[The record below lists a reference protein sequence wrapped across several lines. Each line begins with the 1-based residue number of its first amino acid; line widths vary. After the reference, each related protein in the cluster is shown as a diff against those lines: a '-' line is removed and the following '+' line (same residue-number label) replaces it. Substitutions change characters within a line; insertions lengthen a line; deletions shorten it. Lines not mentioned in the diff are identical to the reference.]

1 MSSIIRVDG
10 YNLTD
15 DSDFLDRQN
24 HMTPYLKD
32 RIKDLYFDIHK
43 GNKSV
48 IPVILKLIQ
57 KFPKNPQLK
66 NCLSI
71 AYNNIGEI
79 EKSEEVNRWVLKEHP
94 DYVFGILNIA
104 AAYFHHNELDK
115 IPQLLGEKI
124 ELKELYPNRD
134 IFHVGEFTSFTKFA
148 IQYFFETG
156 NLDVAES
163 RLHLLD
169 DLFPGHQ
176 DTISAKDW
184 FHLRLL
190 EKGIRGLN
198 PGKAKNVIVKQSTFS
213 EIQTRENPV
222 FIHHEIYSLYEFDLS
237 IPRVFIENILALPR
251 QTVLADLVLVLS
263 DSISRYRYFEEIFE
277 KEGIGEDRLT
287 FPLHAILLLGELKAK
302 ESLGLILKFL
312 SFENDF
318 LVFWL
323 GDHKTETIYEPIYYL
338 GESQLDQLKA
348 FVFRPNVDTYVKT
361 SVLTAVQQVYF
372 YQPHRK
378 NEIIHWYDEVIDYFI
393 ENAGNQN
400 LNSSELLAFIVSDIV
415 EIREKRLLP
424 DIERLFRM
432 SYVCEGICG
441 PIQKVRTEF
450 EKEGNNQE
458 SKQDLLDIFNRY
470 LGFIGT
476 FLPKKKKQGN
486 GFSKNSMNFPLDHNA
501 EIYMKIGQDD
511 HCPCG
516 SGKKFKDCCINR
528 LN

>member
-15 DSDFLDRQN
+15 DSGFLDRQN

-48 IPVILKLIQ
+48 IPLILKLIQ

-71 AYNNIGEI
+71 AYNNLGEI
-79 EKSEEVNRWVLKEHP
+79 EKSEEVNQRVLKEHP
-94 DYVFGILNIA
+94 DYLFGILNIA
-104 AAYFHHNELDK
+104 AAYFHRDELDK
-115 IPQLLGEKI
+115 ISKLLGESM
-124 ELKELYPNRD
+124 ELKDLYPNRD

-156 NLDVAES
+156 NLEAAES
-163 RLHLLD
+163 RLNLLD
-169 DLFPGHQ
+169 ELFPDHQ
-176 DTISAKDW
+176 DTKSAKDW

-198 PGKAKNVIVKQSTFS
+198 PEKSKNIIVKQSSFS
-213 EIQTRENPV
+213 EVQTRENPV
-222 FIHHEIYSLYEFDLS
+222 FIHHEIYCLYEFDLS
-237 IPRVFIENILALPR
+237 IPRVFIENILDLPR
-251 QTVLADLVLVLS
+251 QTVIADLEMVLY

-287 FPLHAILLLGELKAK
+287 FPLHAILLLGELKSK
-302 ESLGLILKFL
+302 ESLALILKFL

-348 FVFRPNVDTYVKT
+348 FMFRPNVDTYVKT

-378 NEIIHWYDEVIDYFI
+378 NEIIHWYDDVIDYFI
-393 ENAGNQN
+393 ENADNQN
-400 LNSSELLAFIVSDIV
+400 LNSSEMLAFIVSDIT

-432 SYVCEGICG
+432 TYVCEGICG

-476 FLPKKKKQGN
+476 FLPKKKKLGKD
-486 GFSKNSMNFPLDHNA
+486 FSKDPINFPLEPNVD
-501 EIYMKIGQDD
+501 IYMKIGKDD
-511 HCPCG
+511 PCPCG
-516 SGKKFKDCCINR
+516 GGKKFKDCCMNR

>member
-1 MSSIIRVDG
+1 MSSIITVDG

-15 DSDFLDRQN
+15 DPDFLDRQN
-24 HMTPYLKD
+24 HMTTYLKD
-32 RIKDLYFDIHK
+32 QIKDLYFDIHK
-43 GNKSV
+43 GNKTV
-48 IPVILKLIQ
+48 IPLILKLIQ
-57 KFPKNPQLK
+57 KFPQNPQLK

-71 AYNNIGEI
+71 AYNNTGEI
-79 EKSEEVNRWVLKEHP
+79 EKCEEVNRWVMKEHP
-94 DYVFGILNIA
+94 DYLFGVLNIA
-104 AAYFHHNELDK
+104 ATYFHRNELDK
-115 IPQLLGEKI
+115 IKSLLGEKM
-124 ELKELYPNRD
+124 ELKDLYPNRD
-134 IFHVGEFTSFTKFA
+134 VFYVGEFTSFTKFA

-156 NLDVAES
+156 NLEDAEL
-163 RLHLLD
+163 RLNLLD
-169 DLFPGHQ
+169 KLFPDHQ
-176 DTISAKDW
+176 DTKSAKDW
-184 FHLRLL
+184 FHFRLL

-198 PGKAKNVIVKQSTFS
+198 PGNAKNVITKQSTFA
-213 EIQTRENPV
+213 EEQTRENPV
-222 FIHHEIYSLYEFDLS
+222 FVHPEIYCLYEFDLS
-237 IPRVFIENILALPR
+237 IPRIFIENILALPR
-251 QTVLADLVLVLS
+251 PSVIADLELVLN
-263 DSISRYRYFEEIFE
+263 DSISRYRYFEELLE
-277 KEGIGEDRLT
+277 TDGIGEDRLS
-287 FPLHAILLLGELKAK
+287 FPIHAILLLAELKAK

-348 FVFRPNVDTYVKT
+348 FMFKPNVDTYVKT
-361 SVLTAVQQVYF
+361 SVLTAVQQIYF

-378 NEIIHWYDEVIDYFI
+378 NEIIHWYDDVIDFFI
-393 ENAGNQN
+393 ENAANQN
-400 LNSSELLAFIVSDIV
+400 LNSSELLAFIVSDIT

-424 DIERLFRM
+424 DIERMFRM
-432 SYVCEGICG
+432 TYVCEGICG

-476 FLPKKKKQGN
+476 FLPKKKKQE
-486 GFSKNSMNFPLDHNA
+486 KNAINFPLDHNA
-501 EIYMKIGQDD
+501 EMYTKTAQDSP
-511 HCPCG
+511 CPCG

>member
-1 MSSIIRVDG
+1 MSSIITVDG

-15 DSDFLDRQN
+15 DPDFLDRQN
-24 HMTPYLKD
+24 HMTTYLKD
-32 RIKDLYFDIHK
+32 QIKDLYFDIHK
-43 GNKSV
+43 GNQTV
-48 IPVILKLIQ
+48 IPLILKLIQ
-57 KFPKNPQLK
+57 KFPQNPQLK

-79 EKSEEVNRWVLKEHP
+79 EKCEEVNRWVMKEHP
-94 DYVFGILNIA
+94 HYLFGVLNIA
-104 AAYFHHNELDK
+104 ATYFHRNELDK
-115 IPQLLGEKI
+115 IKSLLGEKM
-124 ELKELYPNRD
+124 ELKDLYPNRD
-134 IFHVGEFTSFTKFA
+134 VFYVGEFTSFTKFA

-156 NLDVAES
+156 NLEDAES
-163 RLHLLD
+163 KLNLLD
-169 DLFPGHQ
+169 KLFPDHQ
-176 DTISAKDW
+176 DTKSAKDW
-184 FHLRLL
+184 FHFRLL

-198 PGKAKNVIVKQSTFS
+198 PGNAKNIITKQSTFA
-213 EIQTRENPV
+213 EEQTRENPV
-222 FIHHEIYSLYEFDLS
+222 FVHPEIYCLYEFDLS
-237 IPRVFIENILALPR
+237 IPRIFIENILALPR
-251 QTVLADLVLVLS
+251 PSVIADLELALN
-263 DSISRYRYFEEIFE
+263 DSISRYRYFEELLE
-277 KEGIGEDRLT
+277 TYGIGEDRLS
-287 FPLHAILLLGELKAK
+287 FPLHAILLLAELKAK

-348 FVFRPNVDTYVKT
+348 FMFKPNVDTYVKT
-361 SVLTAVQQVYF
+361 SVLTAVQQIYF

-378 NEIIHWYDEVIDYFI
+378 NEIIHWYDDVIDFFI
-393 ENAGNQN
+393 ENAANQN
-400 LNSSELLAFIVSDIV
+400 LNSSELLAFIVSGIT

-424 DIERLFRM
+424 DIERMFRM
-432 SYVCEGICG
+432 TYVCEGICG

-476 FLPKKKKQGN
+476 FLPKKKKQE
-486 GFSKNSMNFPLDHNA
+486 KNAINFPLDHNA
-501 EIYMKIGQDD
+501 EMYTRTAQDSP
-511 HCPCG
+511 CPCG

>member
-15 DSDFLDRQN
+15 DSGFMDRQN
-24 HMTPYLKD
+24 HMTPYLKE
-32 RIKDLYFDIHK
+32 RIQDLYFDIHK

-48 IPVILKLIQ
+48 IPLILKLIQ

-71 AYNNIGEI
+71 AYNNLGDI

-124 ELKELYPNRD
+124 ELKDLYPDRD
-134 IFHVGEFTSFTKFA
+134 VFHVGEFTSFTKFA

-156 NLDVAES
+156 NLEAAES
-163 RLHLLD
+163 RLNLLD
-169 DLFPGHQ
+169 ELFPDHQ
-176 DTISAKDW
+176 DTKSAKDW

-198 PGKAKNVIVKQSTFS
+198 PKKVKNVIVKQSSFS
-213 EIQTRENPV
+213 EVQTRENPV
-222 FIHHEIYSLYEFDLS
+222 FVHHEIYCLYEFDLS

-251 QTVLADLVLVLS
+251 TTVIADLELVLS
-263 DSISRYRYFEEIFE
+263 DSISRYRYFEEFFE

-287 FPLHAILLLGELKAK
+287 FPLHAILLLGELKSK

-348 FVFRPNVDTYVKT
+348 FMFKPNVDTYVKT

-378 NEIIHWYDEVIDYFI
+378 NEIIHWYDDVIDYFI
-393 ENAGNQN
+393 ENAGDQN
-400 LNSSELLAFIVSDIV
+400 LNSSELLAFIVSDIT

-432 SYVCEGICG
+432 TYVCEGICG

-476 FLPKKKKQGN
+476 FLPKKKKPGKD
-486 GFSKNSMNFPLDHNA
+486 FSKNSITFPLDHNS
-501 EIYMKIGQDD
+501 EIYMKIGQEDP
-511 HCPCG
+511 CPCG
-516 SGKKFKDCCINR
+516 SGKNFKDCCINR

>member
-1 MSSIIRVDG
+1 MSSIIKVDG

-15 DSDFLDRQN
+15 DSVFMDRQN
-24 HMTPYLKD
+24 HMTPYLKT
-32 RIKDLYFDIHK
+32 RIQDLYFDIHK

-48 IPVILKLIQ
+48 IPIILKLIA

-71 AYNNIGEI
+71 AYNNVGEI

-94 DYVFGILNIA
+94 DYLFGRLNIA
-104 AAYFHHNELDK
+104 AAYFHREEFDK
-115 IPQLLGEKI
+115 IPELLGENM
-124 ELKELYPNRD
+124 ELKDLYPTRD
-134 IFHVGEFTSFTKFA
+134 VFHVTEFTSFTKFA
-148 IQYFFETG
+148 IQYFFETE
-156 NLDVAES
+156 NIEAANS
-163 RLHLLD
+163 RLNILVEM
-169 DLFPGHQ
+169 FPDYQ
-176 DTISAKDW
+176 DTQRVKDW
-184 FHLRLL
+184 YHLRSL
-190 EKGIRGLN
+190 EKGIKGFN
-198 PGKAKNVIVKQSTFS
+198 AGKSKIIVPQQKSFS
-213 EIQTRENPV
+213 EEQTRENPV
-222 FIHHEIYSLYEFDLS
+222 FIHHEIYCLYEFDLS
-237 IPRVFIENILALPR
+237 IPRVFIENILALPTP
-251 QTVLADLVLVLS
+251 TVIADLEMVIN
-263 DSISRYRYFEEIFE
+263 DSISRFRYFEELFE

-302 ESLGLILKFL
+302 ESLATVLRFL

-318 LVFWL
+318 LTFWL

-338 GESQLDQLKA
+338 GESKLDRLKA
-348 FVFRPNVDTYVKT
+348 FMFKPNVDTYVKT

-378 NEIIHWYDEVIDYFI
+378 NEVIHWYDQVIDYFI
-393 ENAGNQN
+393 ENADNQN
-400 LNSSELLAFIVSDIV
+400 LNSSELLAFIVSDIT

-432 SYVCEGICG
+432 TFVSEGICG
-441 PIQKVRTEF
+441 TIQKVRTEI

-476 FLPKKKKQGN
+476 FLPKRKKFDN
-486 GFSKNSMNFPLDHNA
+486 ILKNSPVIPFNHKSEM
-501 EIYMKIGQDD
+501 YSKIGSDEA
-511 HCPCG
+511 CLCG
-516 SGKKFKDCCINR
+516 SGKKFKDCCMNR